1 MNLPADITELL
12 NALLA
17 GVQQRL
23 KDNLVGVY
31 LRGSLALGD
40 FIPETSDVDV
50 LAVTERPVDDAE
62 FADLA
67 TLHTQLAT
75 LANPYANRH
84 EIAYI
89 DRAALRQFQPG
100 LRHPSRGQ
108 GETLVWTEHHA
119 NWILERWAVREH
131 GVTLLGPAPQTLI
144 DPISPGELDQAVR
157 ARLLDWVDWAQ
168 NLADPDWRAPRRAA
182 ATYVVETMCR
192 TLYALAC
199 AELPSKPQAVAWA
212 LEILP
217 EPWRSTVARSQ
228 QWRTDDTRDSSI
240 VPAVTG
246 FIFWAGANCA
256 HANLK
261 RRANDHG

>member
-1 MNLPADITELL
+1 MNLPSDITELL
-12 NALLA
+12 HALLT

-23 KDNLVGVY
+23 KDNLVGIY

-50 LAVTERPVDDAE
+50 LAVTEHPINDAE

-67 TLHTQLAT
+67 TLHAQLAA

-100 LRHPSRGQ
+100 LYHPSRGQ
-108 GETLVWTEHHA
+108 GETLIWTEHHA
-119 NWILERWAVREH
+119 NWLLERWAVREH
-131 GVTLLGPAPQTLI
+131 GVTLLGPEPQTLI
-144 DPISPGELDQAVR
+144 ALISAGELDQAVR

-168 NLADPDWRAPRRAA
+168 KLADPEWRAPRRAA

-199 AELPSKPQAVAWA
+199 AELPSKPRAVAWA
-212 LEILP
+212 LEVLP

-228 QWRTDDTRDSSI
+228 QWRTDDTRDPGI
-240 VPAVTG
+240 VPEVTG
-246 FIFWAGANCA
+246 FIFWAAANCD
-256 HANLK
+256 HPNLK
-261 RRANDHG
+261 RCEHDHG